1 MTQPLSGESS
11 VLGTDLISDGFF
23 WISTKE
29 EAKSKEQRAGR
40 DRSRESDRRQACASD
55 TGFAVGGAEA
65 DGFLRKIVAGANE
78 TNGATFRAHQNRMGD
93 GGCPLGPHATQK
105 RAIADAGGTKDN
117 VLSVGQ
123 IVGSINSI
131 EFFFATLFDQIF
143 SFFLIA
149 RPHFALHV
157 AAETFDYRRRQHR
170 YGRAADSHV
179 KIDAAVGNGGRHC
192 RRDVAVPDH

>member
-11 VLGTDLISDGFF
+11 VLGTDFISDGVF

-29 EAKSKEQRAGR
+29 EAKSKEQRAGK

-55 TGFAVGGAEA
+55 TGFAVGGAKA

-93 GGCPLGPHATQK
+93 GGCALGPHATQK
-105 RAIADAGGTKDN
+105 RAIADAGGTKDT
-117 VLSVGQ
+117 VLSGGQ
-123 IVGSINSI
+123 IVGRINSI
-131 EFFFATLFDQIF
+131 EFFFVTLLDQFF

-149 RPHFALHV
+149 RPHFALHI
-157 AAETFDYRRRQHR
+157 AAETFDSRRRPHR
-170 YGRAADSHV
+170 FGRAAGPHV
-179 KIDAAVGNGGRHC
+179 ES
-192 RRDVAVPDH
+192 